1 MADDDLTTI
10 QGLGTR
16 HRQVLIEKL
25 QVTNYEELAS
35 ADPEAI
41 FEAMVRIRPR
51 PTLQRIRLWKEQA
64 RRLRGQA
71 VVEDPGWERA
81 ATFVLSFEQRQ
92 VESSQERRLVI
103 QQTELELEQPWSSWP
118 DWDCSA
124 ICDWLRQRVGGS
136 KPVGP
141 VDAPEPAD
149 ERTAGAGQLQIVHA
163 AVVDLT
169 ERREAVAEGRST
181 GQSLECTIP
190 CRLEVAVAGVPPDR
204 EVRVALRFRR
214 VGQAGWSPLEPATL
228 APHGRVELELPDA
241 VAGRHAARLVAWVPD
256 GSTPP
261 TAVDLPELTI
271 RAPEEP

>member
-1 MADDDLTTI
+1 MADDDLTAI

-16 HRQVLIEKL
+16 HRRVLAEKL
-25 QVTNYEELAS
+25 RVTTYQELAS

-41 FEAMVRIRPR
+41 FEAMARIRPR

-64 RRLRGQA
+64 KRLGDQA
-71 VVEDPGWERA
+71 VVESPGWDRA

-92 VESSQERRLVI
+92 VEESHERRLVV

-118 DWDCSA
+118 DWDCSG
-124 ICDWLRQRVGGS
+124 ICDWLRQRVGER

-141 VDAPEPAD
+141 VDAPEPA
-149 ERTAGAGQLQIVHA
+149 EAQTAGTGHLQIVHA
-163 AVVDLT
+163 AVVGLT
-169 ERREAVAEGRST
+169 ERKEAVAEGRST

-214 VGQAGWSPLEPATL
+214 VGQASWSPLEPATVP
-228 APHGRVELELPDA
+228 PHGPVQLELPDA
-241 VAGRHAARLVAWVPD
+241 VAGRHAARLVAWAPD
-256 GSTPP
+256 GSTAP

-271 RAPEEP
+271 RALKQP

>member
-141 VDAPEPAD
+141 VDAPEPAE
-149 ERTAGAGQLQIVHA
+149 ERTAGTGQLQIVHA

>member
-1 MADDDLTTI
+1 MADDDLTAI

-16 HRQVLIEKL
+16 HRQVLAEKL
-25 QVTNYEELAS
+25 QVTTYQKLAS
-35 ADPEAI
+35 ADPQAI

-64 RRLRGQA
+64 RRLGGQA
-71 VVEDPGWERA
+71 VVESPGWDRA

-92 VESSQERRLVI
+92 VEISQERRLVV

-118 DWDCSA
+118 DWDCSG
-124 ICDWLRQRVGGS
+124 ICDWLRQRVGES

-141 VDAPEPAD
+141 VDAPEPA
-149 ERTAGAGQLQIVHA
+149 RAQTAGTGQLQIVHA
-163 AVVDLT
+163 TVVDLT
-169 ERREAVAEGRST
+169 DRKEAVAEGRPT

-204 EVRVALRFRR
+204 EVRLALRFRR
-214 VGQAGWSPLEPATL
+214 VGQAGWSPLEPATV
-228 APHGRVELELPDA
+228 PPRGPVQLELPDA
-241 VAGRHAARLVAWVPD
+241 VAGRHAARLVAWAPD

-271 RAPEEP
+271 RAPKQP